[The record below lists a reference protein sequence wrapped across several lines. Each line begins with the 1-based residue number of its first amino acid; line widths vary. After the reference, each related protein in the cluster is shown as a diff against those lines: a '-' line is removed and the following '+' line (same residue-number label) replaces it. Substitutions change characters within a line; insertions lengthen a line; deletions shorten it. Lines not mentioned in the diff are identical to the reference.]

1 MKVRKVTLKDVE
13 VREVN
18 GEFEKV
24 FINEKTYP
32 VFLTN
37 YALKKGKELGL
48 IESSLFSSLLKM
60 KGLEDLTDMENDGF
74 KNIDPDLFDQI
85 DETKMQQVIY
95 LAFIG
100 ANKNTDLTFDEFLE
114 KYHDPV
120 DETMELYM
128 NLIFDL
134 VASDPNQFAKGL
146 QQSTSKSRKNGKK
159 SNHRR

>member
-24 FINEKTYP
+24 FVNEKTHP

-37 YALKKGKELGL
+37 YALKKGKEMGL
-48 IESSLFSSLLKM
+48 IESSLFTSLLKM
-60 KGLEDLTDMENDGF
+60 QGLEALAKKQTNDL
-74 KNIDPDLFDQI
+74 DPSIFDQI

-100 ANKNTDLTFDEFLE
+100 ANKNTDLSFDEFLQ
-114 KYHDPV
+114 KYHDPI
-120 DETMELYM
+120 EKTMELYM
-128 NLIFDL
+128 NLIVDL
-134 VASDPNQFAKGL
+134 MSTDPNQFAKGL
-146 QQSTSKSRKNGKK
+146 QKSINKSTKHGKK

>member
-24 FINEKTYP
+24 FVNEKTYP

-48 IESSLFSSLLKM
+48 IESSLFTSLLKM
-60 KGLEDLTDMENDGF
+60 QGLEALAKKQTNDL
-74 KNIDPDLFDQI
+74 DPSIFDQI

-100 ANKNTDLTFDEFLE
+100 ANKNTDLSFDEFLQ
-114 KYHDPV
+114 KYHDPI
-120 DETMELYM
+120 EKTMELYM
-128 NLIFDL
+128 NLIVDL
-134 VASDPNQFAKGL
+134 MSTDPNQFAKGL
-146 QQSTSKSRKNGKK
+146 QKSTNKSTKNGKK

>member
-24 FINEKTYP
+24 FVNEKTYP

-37 YALKKGKELGL
+37 YALKKGKEMGL
-48 IESSLFSSLLKM
+48 IESSLFSDLLKM
-60 KGLEDLTDMENDGF
+60 KGLEALVNNDS
-74 KNIDPDLFDQI
+74 NLSDIDSPVFERI
-85 DETKMQQVIY
+85 DETKMLKLIY

-100 ANKNTDLTFDEFLE
+100 ANKNTDLSFDEFLQ
-114 KYHDPV
+114 KYH
-120 DETMELYM
+120 ESIEYTMELYM
-128 NLIFDL
+128 NLIADL
-134 VASDPNQFAKGL
+134 MSTDPNQFAKAL
-146 QQSTSKSRKNGKK
+146 QQSTNKSSKNGKK

>member
-18 GEFEKV
+18 GEFERV
-24 FINEKTYP
+24 FVNEKTYP

-48 IESSLFSSLLKM
+48 IESSLFTSLLKM
-60 KGLEDLTDMENDGF
+60 QGLEALAGGQAKDL
-74 KNIDPDLFDQI
+74 DPSIFDQI

-100 ANKNTDLTFDEFLE
+100 ANKNTDLSFDEFLQ
-114 KYHDPV
+114 KYHDPI
-120 DETMELYM
+120 EKTMELYM
-128 NLIFDL
+128 NLIVDL
-134 VASDPNQFAKGL
+134 MSTDPNQFAKGL
-146 QQSTSKSRKNGKK
+146 QKSTNKSTKHGKK

>member
-1 MKVRKVTLKDVE
+1 MKVRKVTLKDIE

-24 FINEKTYP
+24 FVNEKTYP
-32 VFLTN
+32 IFLTN
-37 YALKKGKELGL
+37 YALKKGKEMGL
-48 IESSLFSSLLKM
+48 IESSLFTSLLKM
-60 KGLEDLTDMENDGF
+60 QGLEALTGGQAKDL
-74 KNIDPDLFDQI
+74 DPSIFDQI

-100 ANKNTDLTFDEFLE
+100 ANKNADLTFDEFLE
-114 KYHDPV
+114 KYHEPI

>member
-24 FINEKTYP
+24 FVNEKTYP

-48 IESSLFSSLLKM
+48 IESSLFTSLLKM
-60 KGLEDLTDMENDGF
+60 QGLEALAEKRMDDL
-74 KNIDPDLFDQI
+74 DPAIFDQI

-100 ANKNTDLTFDEFLE
+100 ANKNTDLSFDEFLQ
-114 KYHDPV
+114 KYHDPI
-120 DETMELYM
+120 ETTMELYM
-128 NLIFDL
+128 NLIVDL
-134 VASDPNQFAKGL
+134 MATDPNQFAKGL
-146 QQSTSKSRKNGKK
+146 QQSMNKSRKNEKK

>member
-32 VFLTN
+32 AFLTN
-37 YALKKGKELGL
+37 YALKRGKELGL
-48 IESSLFSSLLKM
+48 IESSLFSTLLKM
-60 KGLEDLTDMENDGF
+60 QGLEALAKGNDL
-74 KNIDPDLFDQI
+74 DPSIFDQI

-95 LAFIG
+95 LAFVG
-100 ANKNTDLTFDEFLE
+100 ANRNADLSFDEFLE
-114 KYHDPV
+114 KYHDPI
-120 DETMELYM
+120 EKTMELYM
-128 NLIFDL
+128 NLIVDL
-134 VASDPNQFAKGL
+134 MSTDPNQFAKGL
-146 QQSTSKSRKNGKK
+146 QKSTNKSTKNGKK

>member
-13 VREVN
+13 IREVN

-24 FINEKTYP
+24 FANEKTYP

-48 IESSLFSSLLKM
+48 IESSLFSNLLKM
-60 KGLEDLTDMENDGF
+60 QGLEALAGGQVKDL
-74 KNIDPDLFDQI
+74 DPSIFDQI

-100 ANKNTDLTFDEFLE
+100 ANKNTDLSFDEFLE
-114 KYHDPV
+114 KYHDPI

-128 NLIFDL
+128 NLIADL
-134 VASDPNQFAKGL
+134 VSTDPNQFAKGL
-146 QQSTSKSRKNGKK
+146 QQSASKSRKNGKK
-159 SNHRR
+159 SNRQR

>member
-24 FINEKTYP
+24 FVNEKTYP

-37 YALKKGKELGL
+37 YALKKGKEMGL
-48 IESSLFSSLLKM
+48 IGSSLFTSLLKM
-60 KGLEDLTDMENDGF
+60 QRLEALAEGQAEDL
-74 KNIDPDLFDQI
+74 DPSIFDQI

-100 ANKNTDLTFDEFLE
+100 ANKHTDLSFDEFLQ
-114 KYHDPV
+114 KYHEPIDV
-120 DETMELYM
+120 TMELYM
-128 NLIFDL
+128 NLIVDL
-134 VASDPNQFAKGL
+134 MSTDPNQFAKGL
-146 QQSTSKSRKNGKK
+146 QQSMNKSRKNEKK
-159 SNHRR
+159 SNRRR